1 MSYPFNGTEE
11 FTTLFGHFTNI
22 LLMSAY
28 YRPGR
33 FSFFPPVI
41 KALLVSNAIVFA
53 FSYVFGAMRIGGVRL
68 SDYFLVYGALF
79 PLESGYFF
87 PWQIFTYMF
96 LHGDFSHILFNMLA
110 LWMFGLELEHL
121 WGSKKFFI
129 YYTLCGLGGGIAHLI
144 ISPLL
149 GGGVGAPL
157 VGASGAVFGLLIAF
171 GLLFPDRPIYLYFFI
186 PMRAKYFVALYM
198 ALEFFLL
205 SSGSRDGISHL
216 AHLGGAIVGI
226 IYMVASVG
234 GPTILA
240 NFRKPRQKQDW
251 NEPRQRGPFGRR
263 VESDEPI
270 EAEYQEVGSR
280 AVKHQSGVRVITQSD
295 IDAILDKIAAKG
307 YGSLSDEERE
317 ILFEASRKMDER
329 R

>member
-1 MSYPFNGTEE
+1 VSYPFNGTEE
-11 FTTLFGHFTNI
+11 FDPLFGHFTNI

-28 YRPGR
+28 NRPGR

-53 FSYVFGAMRIGGVRL
+53 LSYVFGMMRIGGDPL
-68 SDYFLVYGALF
+68 QYYFYRYAALF
-79 PLESGYFF
+79 PVESGFF
-87 PWQIFTYMF
+87 LPWQVFTYMF
-96 LHGDFSHILFNMLA
+96 MHGDFSHILFNMLA

-144 ISPLL
+144 ISPLM
-149 GGGVGAPL
+149 GGGNAPL
-157 VGASGAVFGLLIAF
+157 VGASGAIFGLLIAF

-186 PMRAKYFVALYM
+186 PMRAKFFVALYM

-205 SSGSRDGISHL
+205 SSGSQDGVSHL
-216 AHLGGAIVGI
+216 AHLGGAVVGI

-234 GPTILA
+234 GATILA
-240 NFRKPRQKQDW
+240 NFRKPRAPKSQW
-251 NEPRQRGPFGRR
+251 NEPRQRSPFGRR
-263 VESDEPI
+263 VGADEPI

-280 AVKHQSGVRVITQSD
+280 SAKQQTGVRVITQSD

-329 R
+329 K